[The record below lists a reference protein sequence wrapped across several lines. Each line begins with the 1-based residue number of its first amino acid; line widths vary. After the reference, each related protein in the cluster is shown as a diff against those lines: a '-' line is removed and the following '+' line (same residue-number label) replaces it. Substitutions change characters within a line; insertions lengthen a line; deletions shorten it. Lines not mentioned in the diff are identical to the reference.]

1 MELLEGLEVSE
12 ILKSNLE
19 FSGRIDS
26 EYYRKNLLSYEYQI
40 TSKKFIK
47 LENSAI
53 FLIGPF
59 GSSFNTENYVDNG
72 EYRYVRGQD
81 VKPFILKDGD
91 NKYIPIEDYSRLIK
105 YALQEKDILISVVGT
120 LGNACI
126 VQKKD
131 LPAIFSCKSTVLRT
145 TKINPVFALTYLNCK
160 YGSELLKRKE
170 RGAIQKGLNLE
181 DLKTILI
188 PEYSNAFQ
196 NQIELIFYKAQ
207 NFLTE
212 SKIQYQQAENLLLFE
227 LGLASL
233 DKSTLDRLEKEIRLK
248 KPDELIEELQDSTN
262 QLRALFD
269 AAIDETINM
278 LDENPNLIAELR
290 EEGRDDLAEKI
301 EKGIR
306 TKIALTEYQI
316 EQIKTD
322 RYYYSKHYQNQIN
335 LIELY
340 EAEQQNTNI
349 KSFSESFGSTGRLDA
364 EYYQKKYE
372 KVIQCIEQNNYD
384 KLGNIVKIN
393 KSIEPGSVHYS
404 DDGLPFVRVS
414 DYNKFGLSTPDK
426 YLKDQFC
433 KDNAEQI
440 KKLKPKKETI
450 LFSKDG
456 SVGTAFMLRNDADFI
471 TSGAILHLKVKN
483 KEKVIPQYLT
493 LVLNSKLVQMQAER
507 DAGGSIILHWRVG
520 EIENVIV
527 PIIDFSKQQEIA
539 DLVEESFRL
548 RSQSEHLLAVAKRAV
563 EIAIEEG
570 EEVGLEYIAENA
582 GYE

>member
-1 MELLEGLEVSE
+1 MNSPFNETRYKKLLEGLEVVELNSSE
-12 ILKSNLE
+12 FKKDNFE
-19 FSGRIDS
+19 FRLDS
-26 EYYRKNLLSYEYQI
+26 EYFLKANLKYLSQLEKVGFKTIGEFSYVTDGIHTSIDYSETSNINLISATSPRENYFDISRKAFITEVAHKNNPRTALKENDIIISTVGTIGNCAVVTKSLLPA
-40 TSKKFIK
+40 
-47 LENSAI
+47 NSDRHVGI
-53 FLIGPF
+53 IRC
-59 GSSFNTENYVDNG
+59 GSSFLPNYVSTFLLTKFG
-72 EYRYVRGQD
+72 RFQTWRE
-81 VKPFILKDGD
+81 
-91 NKYIPIEDYSRLIK
+91 S
-105 YALQEKDILISVVGT
+105 T
-120 LGNACI
+120 GN
-126 VQKKD
+126 VQ
-131 LPAIFSCKSTVLRT
+131 
-145 TKINPVFALTYLNCK
+145 
-160 YGSELLKRKE
+160 
-170 RGAIQKGLNLE
+170 LNLFLYRIRT
-181 DLKTILI
+181 LKIANLTI
-188 PEYSNAFQ
+188 NFQ
-196 NQIELIFYKAQ
+196 KIIDDQIKLAHSYIENSRDKYL
-207 NFLTE
+207 
-212 SKIQYQQAENLLLFE
+212 QAENLLLFE

-278 LDENPNLIAELR
+278 LDENPNLITELR

-450 LFSKDG
+450 LFSEDG

-507 DAGGSIILHWRVG
+507 DAGGSIILHWR
-520 EIENVIV
+520 
-527 PIIDFSKQQEIA
+527 
-539 DLVEESFRL
+539 
-548 RSQSEHLLAVAKRAV
+548 
-563 EIAIEEG
+563 
-570 EEVGLEYIAENA
+570 GLS
-582 GYE
+582 